1 MQLQLS
7 VVQLVTICAIAN
19 GFVFGFLVLRKKE
32 NRFANWFLALTIISM
47 SLTFTPYMLDPSIWQ
62 EERWLAWLPF
72 SLSYWIGPA
81 FYFYVKSLTQP
92 NWRFTKRQLWHFAPI
107 LLNYIHSLYHGIFS
121 GNHHPYYWFHATAEL
136 FQSAAIISVLIYMF
150 ISLRIVNRYQRL
162 LMDNVSNTSK
172 IDLQWLKQIIR
183 VIIISFVFILVFL
196 VISSGLSGMVFFEQW
211 DRYRNVVLMLYAC
224 VLYWISIH
232 GFLQAQMLQLVCSEK
247 ENPDLSAIEFKD
259 VLEKLHRTIRTQ
271 KLFKNPDLSL
281 SDLSREVGIS
291 ERTIS
296 EAINRGLGKNFFQF
310 INEYRV
316 KEVQEILINPACSH
330 LKIISLAF
338 DSGFNSKAT
347 FNRIFKSYTGLTPKE
362 YKSKNMS

>member
-1 MQLQLS
+1 MHLQLS
-7 VVQLVTICAIAN
+7 VVQLITICAIAN

-32 NRFANWFLALTIISM
+32 NRFANRFLALTIICM
-47 SLTFTPYMLDPSIWQ
+47 CLTFTPYMLDPPIWQ

-92 NWRFTKRQLWHFAPI
+92 DWRFTKRQLWHFAPI
-107 LLNYIHSLYHGIFS
+107 LLNYIHSIYHGIFS
-121 GNHHPYYWFHATAEL
+121 GNHHPYYWFHTTAEL
-136 FQSAAIISVLIYMF
+136 FQSAAIISVLIYML
-150 ISLRIVNRYQRL
+150 ITLRMINRYQHVL
-162 LMDNVSNTSK
+162 LDNVSNTAK
-172 IDLQWLKQIIR
+172 IDLQWVKQIIR
-183 VIIISFVFILVFL
+183 VIIISFAFILVFL
-196 VISSGLSGMVFFEQW
+196 IISTGLSGMVFFEQW
-211 DRYRNVVLMLYAC
+211 DQYRTILLMLYAC
-224 VLYWISIH
+224 VLYWLSIH
-232 GFLQAQMLQLVCSEK
+232 GFLQAQTLQLLRPEK
-247 ENPDLSAIEFKD
+247 ENHNLPVKEFE
-259 VLEKLHRTIRTQ
+259 VVIEKLHRTMQTQ
-271 KLFKNPDLSL
+271 RVFKNPDLSL

-291 ERTIS
+291 ERAIS

-316 KEVQEILINPACSH
+316 KEVQEILIDPACSH

-362 YKSKNMS
+362 YKSKNMP